1 MHINPIQKADWLE
14 TNYRVSHAI
23 VVLVMQVAKSQ
34 QQRRA
39 RKVTVRWYPAL
50 QPMVINAPG
59 IKNNRFAISVAA

>member
-1 MHINPIQKADWLE
+1 
-14 TNYRVSHAI
+14 
-23 VVLVMQVAKSQ
+23 MQVAKSQ